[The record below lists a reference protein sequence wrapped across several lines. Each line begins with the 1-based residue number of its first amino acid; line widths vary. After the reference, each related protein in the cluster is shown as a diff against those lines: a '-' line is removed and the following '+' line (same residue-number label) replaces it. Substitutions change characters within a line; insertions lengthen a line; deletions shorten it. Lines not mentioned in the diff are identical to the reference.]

1 MKNFLHPD
9 KDFRFN
15 EILFENRN
23 KNYGAYVLR
32 NEESSMLT
40 KSLFI
45 GIAIFGA
52 ISITP
57 LLFNSF
63 KTPPIIKDNFGPH
76 ILTPVDETPEKK
88 PEIIKPI
95 TPVAPPKVNTYDS
108 RIATPTR
115 NANEPKPIS
124 KTDKDN
130 AIPGTQTSL
139 DNPPITDFTPPIVVA
154 PVVNTP
160 IVVAAP
166 KVMDNSPVSVVD
178 VEANFAAGI
187 NAFRNKVVQ
196 NFDTDSFDG
205 SGDLLKTTVTFIVE
219 KDGTI
224 SAIKAVGEDNKFNRE
239 AESTIKNIKG
249 KWNPA
254 KLNGQNVRSY
264 FKFPISMQFE

>member
-9 KDFRFN
+9 KELRFN

-32 NEESSMLT
+32 NEESKMLT

-52 ISITP
+52 FSITP
-57 LLFNSF
+57 LLINSF
-63 KTPPIIKDNFGPH
+63 KTPTVIKDDFAGHDFIPLDV
-76 ILTPVDETPEKK
+76 IPEKI
-88 PEIIKPI
+88 PEIVKPI
-95 TPVAPPKVNTYDS
+95 TQVTPPKVNTYDS
-108 RIATPTR
+108 RTATPTR
-115 NANEPKPIS
+115 DAKEAKPVSKEDKENAV
-124 KTDKDN
+124 
-130 AIPGTQTSL
+130 PGIQTSL
-139 DNPPITDFTPPIVVA
+139 NNPPVTNFDPPVNV

-160 IVVAAP
+160 VVATVP
-166 KVMDNSPVSVVD
+166 KSVDNSPSTKVD
-178 VEANFAAGI
+178 IEAEFNGGI

-196 NFDTDSFDG
+196 NFDTNSFDG
-205 SGDLLKTTVTFIVE
+205 TGDLMKTMVTFIVE

-224 SAIKAVGEDNKFNRE
+224 SAIKAEGADSKFNRE
-239 AESTIKNIKG
+239 AENTVKNIKG